1 MWYTWGR
8 KRRGSVWRVWAQGP
22 QCCNTRPSLKGW
34 ERSWAV
40 SVPHHLQQKSQGWSF
55 REEKQ
60 ILSLNRPQRIKEV
73 KKQTFCT
80 SQNRSNFCRD
90 DCCLR
95 HQQGSGRGG
104 WMNIARRRGCA
115 ALPWESFG
123 VPFIT
128 KGFFHR
134 KIRVWRELCSI
145 PEHVPGWPASLET
158 AVATALAKP
167 RRWPAMGER
176 ATWALVPHAQSVLS
190 LLMRR
195 HS

>member
-1 MWYTWGR
+1 MGPKEKR
-8 KRRGSVWRVWAQGP
+8 KR
-22 QCCNTRPSLKGW
+22 LKGLSSRTTVLQHASLT
-34 ERSWAV
+34 RSWAV
-40 SVPHHLQQKSQGWSF
+40 SVPRHLQQKSQGWSF

-80 SQNRSNFCRD
+80 SGNRSNFCRD

-95 HQQGSGRGG
+95 HPQGSGRGG

-115 ALPWESFG
+115 ALPWEPFG
-123 VPFIT
+123 VPFIN
-128 KGFFHR
+128 KVFFHR

-158 AVATALAKP
+158 AVATALQSLGVDQQ
-167 RRWPAMGER
+167 WER
-176 ATWALVPHAQSVLS
+176 GQPEP
-190 LLMRR
+190 
-195 HS
+195 